1 MFTTR
6 LLLTLAITIGFVP
19 AVLGAVSL
27 KKDRSVLDPESTD
40 VAARLSSLNLSQAAG
55 PASKSD
61 YVMTDRTEVF
71 VDGQPCAYERVPPQA
86 RIVKIDVA
94 ANQRTV
100 LKIYFKTQK

>member
-1 MFTTR
+1 MTR
-6 LLLTLAITIGFVP
+6 LLLTLAITIGLVP
-19 AVLGAVSL
+19 SLLGAVSPQ
-27 KKDRSVLDPESTD
+27 KDRSIFDPEATD
-40 VAARLSSLNLSQAAG
+40 AAVRLSSLNLSQVAG

-71 VDGQPCAYERVPPQA
+71 LDGQPCAYERVPSQA